1 MQILFLGQGVDLSA
15 WERRGFA
22 PAVLAGP
29 RIGDNHDRHTAEV
42 GVEPPGEPMPDGPFR
57 RVAEAIAEYCI
68 FPPRLAEHVLRR
80 TPVQLGDTLGLRYR
94 LLPGMGLFIASRVVD
109 VFNGRMDC
117 VWRSGF
123 TYRTLEGHVMIGEET
138 FAVEKDPTTGKVTA
152 RLKSWSRPGHWLTR
166 VGYWYA
172 RWCQLHAGKSAV
184 GHLQEIASKNAASA
198 ASGTA
203 TRY

>member
-1 MQILFLGQGVDLSA
+1 MQILFLGQGADLSA

-22 PAVLAGP
+22 PTVLAGP
-29 RIGDNHDRHTAEV
+29 RPGDKHDRHTAEV
-42 GVEPPGEPMPDGPFR
+42 GVEPPGEPLPDGPFR

-80 TPVQLGDTLGLRYR
+80 TPVQIGDTLGLRYR
-94 LLPGMGLFIASRVVD
+94 LLPGVGLFIASRVVD
-109 VFNGRMDC
+109 VFDGRTDRI
-117 VWRSGF
+117 WRSGF

-138 FAVEKDPTTGKVTA
+138 FAVEKDLATGKVTA
-152 RLKSWSRPGHWLTR
+152 SLESWSRPSHWLTR

-184 GHLQEIASKNAASA
+184 RHLQEIATTEAVRRAD
-198 ASGTA
+198 A
-203 TRY
+203 T